1 MKDFKNRNYWIGKG
15 ATNVLSNNYTIMF
28 VMGKGAGLV
37 PVVVPKDCERACELL
52 VNSNN
57 RSVTG
62 LSPTNKF
69 LFGYMKD
76 SCDNITGYNEI
87 IQTCKKD
94 VNERICFRSYAP
106 ATPCCG
112 PFGRPGKHGV
122 KTYTLIEGAVRQRAV
137 HAFPLRGAGTK
148 RLFEDVS
155 SCSADDS
162 MEPQRKWEME
172 ISNFLETMSHPFRKR
187 NTFPRRHTAVL
198 SKPLKDLHVAAMM
211 NSPKLSNNISNR
223 HRVQKNSDV
232 SENVTLDH
240 NIRVSLYYRS

>member
-1 MKDFKNRNYWIGKG
+1 MQGSEPARLLMKDFKDRNSCIGKG
-15 ATNVLSNNYTIMF
+15 ATNVPRNTYTIMF

-57 RSVTG
+57 RSVAG

-76 SCDNITGYNEI
+76 FCDNITGYNKSSKRAKRMLMSVPVLDPMHKL
-87 IQTCKKD
+87 C
-94 VNERICFRSYAP
+94 RICD
-106 ATPCCG
+106 

-122 KTYTLIEGAVRQRAV
+122 KTYTLIEGTVRQRAV

-162 MEPQRKWEME
+162 TEPQRKQRKCEME

-187 NTFPRRHTAVL
+187 NKFPTRHTVAL
-198 SKPLKDLHVAAMM
+198 SKPLKDLHDEFTKIVEQYLQ
-211 NSPKLSNNISNR
+211 SR
-223 HRVQKNSDV
+223 T
-232 SENVTLDH
+232 EE
-240 NIRVSLYYRS
+240 